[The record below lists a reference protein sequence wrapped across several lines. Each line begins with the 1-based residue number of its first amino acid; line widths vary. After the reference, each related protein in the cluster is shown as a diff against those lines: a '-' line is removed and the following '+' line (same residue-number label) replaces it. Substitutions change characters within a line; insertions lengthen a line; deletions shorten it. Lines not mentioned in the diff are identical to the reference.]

1 MFAVQKTDYRW
12 IVKFFIAVI
21 VSAVFLSTP
30 GVALADEATPVTQ
43 TDTPP
48 LSDESNNQANN
59 NVDTQ
64 ESGLQVNDNLL
75 WIMISA
81 GGMVGGLLFGMRDKT
96 LVIPHQDSRSKYI
109 FKPGFLVDLLFGL
122 VGGFVIFMVVPGD
135 FNFDEGGF
143 VVVKILALAAIGGY
157 GGRALIE
164 TVLQKQ
170 IQEIKDQIQD
180 IQDQSSIDA
189 TALSLVDQ
197 QLDDDPNTVVDED
210 ELRKTLLSSSSNVRV
225 AAFSQA
231 REFRQEALKEQKLDA
246 IKQVIPIF
254 ETLIEADKRDHEQE
268 KYHSN
273 HGQLGYALKDMENPD
288 NPRAIKELTKAIEVR
303 NEGEDKN
310 LYRMYEFNRAICNIR
325 MKSSFDV
332 IKADLDAAM
341 GWTKSANCIQHPD
354 GKKAPELVAW
364 LHDPEN
370 REKLGNW
377 IAANNIELGDMP

>member
-1 MFAVQKTDYRW
+1 MA
-12 IVKFFIAVI
+12 
-21 VSAVFLSTP
+21 
-30 GVALADEATPVTQ
+30 
-43 TDTPP
+43 
-48 LSDESNNQANN
+48 
-59 NVDTQ
+59 
-64 ESGLQVNDNLL
+64 
-75 WIMISA
+75 
-81 GGMVGGLLFGMRDKT
+81 
-96 LVIPHQDSRSKYI
+96 
-109 FKPGFLVDLLFGL
+109 
-122 VGGFVIFMVVPGD
+122 
-135 FNFDEGGF
+135 EGGF
-143 VVVKILALAAIGGY
+143 VVVKILGLAAIGGY

-170 IQEIKDQIQD
+170 IQEIKNQIQD

-189 TALSLVDQ
+189 TALSLVNQ
-197 QLDDDPNTVVDED
+197 QLDDDPSTVVDED
-210 ELRKTLLSSSSNVRV
+210 ELKKSLLSSSANVRV

-231 REFRQEALKEQKLDA
+231 REFRQKALKEQKLDA

-273 HGQLGYALKDMENPD
+273 YGQLGYALKDMENPD
-288 NPRAIKELTKAIEVR
+288 NPRAIKELTKAIEIR
-303 NEGEDKN
+303 NKGDDKN

-354 GKKAPELVAW
+354 EKKAPELVAW
-364 LHDPEN
+364 LRDPEN

-377 IAANNIELGDMP
+377 IAANKIEVGNTP